1 MYVFNLNAFYIWKQF
16 QSSIIMCW
24 GFIVL
29 LNLMAAVFE
38 SSAKSISIQNSTV
51 KTSEILDQLYRETML
66 RFQIEKEVHDLS
78 SKVADLEKS
87 KKTHVKGRFI

>member
-1 MYVFNLNAFYIWKQF
+1 
-16 QSSIIMCW
+16 MCW

-29 LNLMAAVFE
+29 LNLMAVFE
-38 SSAKSISIQNSTV
+38 TSTKSISIQNSPV
-51 KTSEILDQLYRETML
+51 KTSEILDQLYKETML

-87 KKTHVKGRFI
+87 KTHVKGRFI

>member
-1 MYVFNLNAFYIWKQF
+1 
-16 QSSIIMCW
+16 MCW

-51 KTSEILDQLYRETML
+51 KTSEILDQLYKETML

-78 SKVADLEKS
+78 SKVADLEKT
-87 KKTHVKGRFI
+87 KTTHVKGSFI